1 MPIFE
6 YRCGRCAAEFEWLH
20 ATAKAEPPACPS
32 CGESGAQR
40 LISRF
45 AVNRGVTPCG
55 STRSEARAS
64 FGCGARESACDRCVP

>member
-6 YRCGRCAAEFEWLH
+6 YRCGQCGAEFERLH
-20 ATAKAEPPACPS
+20 ATAQVEAPPCPVCGAAGAE
-32 CGESGAQR
+32 R

-55 STRSEARAS
+55 STRSEARS
-64 FGCGARESACDRCVP
+64 SCGFSAREGGCERCAL